1 MIRHPHH
8 RRAALAGFA
17 MLLAAAPAALAHH
30 GWSWAEGEQM
40 ELRGVVREVYIG
52 QPHPTLRVQ
61 TADNEVWLVELGNPR
76 QTARAGFTQASASAG
91 TPVVAIGNRTREAG
105 QLRMKAVQLRI
116 GERTYDIYPERIR
129 RN

>member
-1 MIRHPHH
+1 MNRHAFH
-8 RRAALAGFA
+8 RRAFVAGAALV
-17 MLLAAAPAALAHH
+17 LAAAPVAVAHH

-76 QTARAGFTQASASAG
+76 QTARAGFTAVSATAG

-105 QLRMKAVQLRI
+105 ELRMKAVRLRI

-129 RN
+129 AN

>member
-1 MIRHPHH
+1 MIRHAFH
-8 RRAALAGFA
+8 RRAVVAGAALV
-17 MLLAAAPAALAHH
+17 LVAPAAVAHH

-61 TADNEVWLVELGNPR
+61 TPDNEVWLVELGNPR
-76 QTARAGFTQASASAG
+76 QTARAGFTAASASAG
-91 TPVVAIGNRTREAG
+91 TPIVAIGNRAREAG
-105 QLRMKAVQLRI
+105 ERRMKAVRLRI

-129 RN
+129 SN